1 MIGRVIW
8 DENFSNNDPPVAAA
22 IAVVLV
28 LLIVVPL
35 ALFNRAQAQA
45 EEAAQ

>member
-1 MIGRVIW
+1 MA
-8 DENFSNNDPPVAAA
+8 ST

-35 ALFNRAQAQA
+35 ALFNRYQARV
-45 EEAAQ
+45 EEAGK